1 VSDVRR
7 ATVAM
12 SRLAVAATLVWPPA
26 AAQAQSPAPVN
37 TDRPSFTSA
46 PRVVGARVVQVE
58 TGLAV
63 TRDAADEVTTSSTTA
78 PNALIR
84 LGIDRRFEFRLEMA
98 GWVREDSGR
107 PGTSARS
114 SASDVAAALEY
125 QFAAQEGAGIDLA
138 LIAGTTLPTGGRVS
152 SGNADPFARLVWNR
166 SLRDSVSLGG
176 TVNWSLPS
184 VPGPAGRERL
194 RTLEGSLVLG
204 HGLGGSWS
212 AFWEMVGRHENRDS
226 DAVTWFANAGVQRT
240 LGPDWQADAWV
251 GRGLNQVAPDWAGGL
266 GLSVRF
272 RR

>member
-1 VSDVRR
+1 VSGVGRVPVFVCQLVVV
-7 ATVAM
+7 AT
-12 SRLAVAATLVWPPA
+12 LASPAATARAQPPA
-26 AAQAQSPAPVN
+26 PIN

-63 TRDAADEVTTSSTTA
+63 TRDTADEVTASSTTA
-78 PNALIR
+78 PNTLIR

-107 PGTSARS
+107 PGAGARS
-114 SASDVAAALEY
+114 SASDVAAAIDY
-125 QFAAQEGAGIDLA
+125 QFAAQEGGGVDLA

-166 SLRDSVSLGG
+166 SVGGTASLGG

-194 RTLEGSLVLG
+194 RTLEGSLILG
-204 HGLGGSWS
+204 HGLGGPWT
-212 AFWEMVGRHENRDS
+212 AFWEAVVRHQDIDD
-226 DAVTWFANAGVQRT
+226 DAVAWTGNAGVLRAF
-240 LGPDWQADAWV
+240 GPDLQVDVWV
-251 GRGLNQVAPDWAGGL
+251 GRGLNAVAPDWSAGA
-266 GLSVRF
+266 GLSF
-272 RR
+272 RLHR